1 MPAKKGKSLADMLS
15 ATKKAELLSSA
26 ETTSPSPFS
35 LPAAEY
41 ARDHL
46 SVIDSG
52 AWNLKQNGSSLLAE
66 EFDVET
72 DGLQTESSMIGLH
85 QSFLDIE
92 AASSVLNTFHE
103 DQDGTRALNTVENV
117 FHDNIR
123 LGIENAFSNVLSI
136 GTRFNARNVR
146 CAITY
151 CYVLIFSCLLQ
162 KTVLSA
168 SVFGWKHPRK
178 ALSFFPLR

>member
-1 MPAKKGKSLADMLS
+1 MPAKKSLADMLS

-26 ETTSPSPFS
+26 ETTSPSQFS
-35 LPAAEY
+35 LPTAEH

-66 EFDVET
+66 ELDVEA
-72 DGLQTESSMIGLH
+72 DGLHTESSMVGLH

-92 AASSVLNTFHE
+92 AASLNTFYE
-103 DQDGTRALNTVENV
+103 DQNGTRVPNTVENV
-117 FHDNIR
+117 FHGNIR

-136 GTRFNARNVR
+136 GTRLNTR
-146 CAITY
+146 
-151 CYVLIFSCLLQ
+151 IF
-162 KTVLSA
+162 
-168 SVFGWKHPRK
+168 
-178 ALSFFPLR
+178 